1 MNTRTQLS
9 AVQHPQLTAR
19 RSKNR
24 RLLALA
30 CSLLTFVATATSC
43 ANNEHEEVAT
53 TQTSSSS
60 SRTTVPSTSSPT
72 TAGPKVREGGT
83 PRIGQPCPHQTGAV
97 RMSANG
103 QNLECAPVGEQEVW
117 TVLQQPSANPPTGQL
132 WISTTTM
139 PPEISPQDPTTTT
152 PGTDAT
158 EQTETEETSTP
169 ATSTTPTDPTAPMT
183 SVEPTEPNPGATPA
197 KEN

>member
-1 MNTRTQLS
+1 MDVNTRTQLS
-9 AVQHPQLTAR
+9 AVQHPHLTAR

-24 RLLALA
+24 RHLALA
-30 CSLLTFVATATSC
+30 CSLLTFAATATSC
-43 ANNEHEEVAT
+43 GNNEHVEVAT

-60 SRTTVPSTSSPT
+60 SRTTATSTSSPT

-83 PRIGQPCPHQTGAV
+83 PRIGQPCPNQTGAV

-117 TVLQQPSANPPTGQL
+117 TVLQRPSANPPSDQL

-139 PPEISPQDPTTTT
+139 PSEIYPQDSATTT
-152 PGTDAT
+152 PSTNATESTGTD
-158 EQTETEETSTP
+158 ETSTP
-169 ATSTTPTDPTAPMT
+169 TTSTTPTAPMT
-183 SVEPTEPNPGATPA
+183 SVEPMEPHPGATPA